1 MPYYSDNLDDL
12 LAFDG
17 IRSFAGGQA
26 SGLQSDLLAENQVQ
40 QLVNMTLSPK
50 GSLETRKGVTSF
62 STSATSQEG
71 SIGGMRYYD
80 TSQTERLVAVI
91 QGKLYT
97 INSSG
102 TAINSDGNVGPHRIE
117 EIWDNLTG
125 ATRTWDN
132 EAQKWADGFST
143 SFDAK
148 VSMAQFNDKMYMAD
162 SDGALYYYDGDI
174 ATRQAGKIRAI
185 TVTTAGSGYTSATA
199 VVTGPDWGGTLPTL
213 ITTVA
218 GGAVTGVTVV
228 DGGYGY
234 SGAPTV
240 TIIGDGSGATA
251 TATVSPPPLD
261 LRLLI
266 NTGNRLFGV
275 GSGSNRNTLYASD
288 ILDASIWDLT
298 NSIVVNADDGDEITA
313 IVQYYQN
320 RIIVFKK
327 RRIFQVT
334 IPPDA
339 TSAADWTV
347 QLISNNTGC
356 VAEASAVQ
364 VNSDIFFLSD
374 DGIRSL
380 VRSAADD
387 FTSVGLPISEVIKDV
402 IQQINSAKI
411 GIAAAHFYD
420 NRYFLAIPTESNDF
434 NDTIIVYNTT
444 LGAFEGIWTPNV
456 MQFALTNFQDQGLR
470 LMMKL
475 TTGQITRYSGYK
487 TPAQVTTADYRD
499 FGVYTTTVSTGGT
512 STTTTS
518 TGTFD
523 YESSVR
529 TKDFNFGDPF
539 AVKYGSHFEVIFD
552 DSYSTD
558 TTISIQRDTDVG
570 DIDVQP
576 NLNISSSVL
585 TLEFTLPAVL
595 PTSVKK
601 KLASDLRKYQKWRL
615 LNVKISSVANKMA
628 IRQITA
634 AANPDTI
641 ETQKAL

>member
-50 GSLETRKGVTSF
+50 GSLETRKGVASF
-62 STSATSQEG
+62 STSATSQNG

-80 TSQTERLVAVI
+80 TSQSERLIAVT
-91 QGKLYT
+91 QGRLYT
-97 INSSG
+97 IDSN
-102 TAINSDGNVGPHRIE
+102 GNAQLRPAD
-117 EIWDNLTG
+117 EIWDSLTG
-125 ATRTWDN
+125 ATRTWNN
-132 EAQKWADGFST
+132 ENQQWADGFST
-143 SFDAK
+143 NYDVK

-162 SDGALYYYDGDI
+162 ADGPLYYFDGASTGGTGI
-174 ATRQAGKIRAI
+174 ATRQGGKVRAI

-199 VVTGPDWGGTLPTL
+199 VISGPDWGGTLPTL
-213 ITTVA
+213 ITTIA

-228 DGGYGY
+228 DGGSGY

-240 TIIGDGSGATA
+240 TIIGNGSGATA

-275 GSGSNRNTLYASD
+275 GSASKRNTLYASD
-288 ILDASIWDLT
+288 ILDASIWDAS

-339 TSAADWTV
+339 TTAADWTV

-356 VAEASAVQ
+356 VAEGSAVQ

-380 VRSAADD
+380 VRSTADD
-387 FTSVGLPISEVIKDV
+387 FTSVGLPLSEVIKNV
-402 IQQINSAKI
+402 IQEINVAKI
-411 GIAAAHFYD
+411 GIATAHFYD
-420 NRYFLAIPTESNDF
+420 NRYFLAVPTESNDY

-444 LGAFEGIWTPNV
+444 LGAFEGTWTPNV
-456 MQFALTNFQDQGLR
+456 MQFALANFQDQGLR

-487 TPAQVTTADYRD
+487 TPAQVTSADYRD
-499 FGVYTTTVSTGGT
+499 YGVYTTTSGT
-512 STTTTS
+512 TTTTS
-518 TGTFD
+518 TGVFD
-523 YESSVR
+523 YESYVR

-539 AVKYGSHFEVIFD
+539 SVKYGSHFEVIFD
-552 DSYSTD
+552 DSFSTD

-570 DIDVQP
+570 DVDVQP
-576 NLNISSSVL
+576 NLNISSSAL
-585 TLEFTLPAVL
+585 TLEFALPATL

-601 KLASDLRKYQKWRL
+601 RLASDLRKYEKWRL
-615 LNVKISSVANKMA
+615 LNIKISSIANKMA

-641 ETQKAL
+641 EIQKSL

>member
-50 GSLETRKGVTSF
+50 GSLETRKGVSSF
-62 STSATSQEG
+62 STTATSQEG

-80 TSQTERLVAVI
+80 TSQSERLVAVT
-91 QGKLYT
+91 QGRLYT
-97 INSSG
+97 IDSNG
-102 TAINSDGNVGPHRIE
+102 NATLHPSDQ
-117 EIWDNLTG
+117 IWDSFTG

-132 EAQKWADGFST
+132 EAQQWADGFSAT
-143 SFDAK
+143 YDAK

-162 SDGALYYYDGDI
+162 ADGPLYYFDGDI
-174 ATRQAGKIRAI
+174 ATRQGGKVRAI
-185 TVTTAGSGYTSATA
+185 TVTTAGTGYTSATA

-218 GGAVTGVTVV
+218 GGVVTGVTVV
-228 DGGYGY
+228 DGGSGY

-240 TIIGDGSGATA
+240 TIIGDGSGAVA
-251 TATVSPPPLD
+251 TATVSPPPLN

-275 GSGSNRNTLYASD
+275 GSSTNRNTLYASD
-288 ILDASIWDLT
+288 ILDASIWDST

-339 TSAADWTV
+339 TTAADWTV

-356 VAEASAVQ
+356 VAEGSAVQ

-380 VRSAADD
+380 VRSTADD
-387 FTSVGLPISEVIKDV
+387 FTSVGLPLSEVIKNV
-402 IQQINSAKI
+402 IQEINVAKI
-411 GIAAAHFYD
+411 GIATAHFYD
-420 NRYFLAIPTESNDF
+420 NRYFLAVPTESNDY

-444 LGAFEGIWTPNV
+444 LGAFEGTWTPNV
-456 MQFALTNFQDQGLR
+456 MQFALANFQDQGLR

-487 TPAQVTTADYRD
+487 TPAQVTSADYRD
-499 FGVYTTTVSTGGT
+499 YGVYTTTSGT
-512 STTTTS
+512 TTTTS
-518 TGTFD
+518 TGVFD
-523 YESSVR
+523 YESYVR

-539 AVKYGSHFEVIFD
+539 SVKYGSHFEVIFD
-552 DSYSTD
+552 DSFSTD

-570 DIDVQP
+570 DVDVQP
-576 NLNISSSVL
+576 NLNISSSAL
-585 TLEFTLPAVL
+585 TLEFALPATL

-601 KLASDLRKYQKWRL
+601 RLASDLRKYEKWRL
-615 LNVKISSVANKMA
+615 LNIKISSIANKMA

-641 ETQKAL
+641 EIQKSL

>member
-50 GSLETRKGVTSF
+50 GSLETRRGVTNF
-62 STSATSQEG
+62 NTTATSQEG
-71 SIGGMRYYD
+71 SIGGMRYFD
-80 TSQTERLVAVI
+80 TAQYENLVTVTQGRL
-91 QGKLYT
+91 YS
-97 INSSG
+97 INSNGSA
-102 TAINSDGNVGPHRIE
+102 TLHPAD
-117 EIWDNLTG
+117 EIWDSFTG
-125 ATRTWDN
+125 ATRIWNN
-132 EAQKWADGFST
+132 ENQQWTDGFST
-143 SFDAK
+143 NFDVK
-148 VSMAQFNDKMYMAD
+148 VSMAQFNDKMYLAD
-162 SDGALYYYDGDI
+162 ADGPLYYFDGDV
-174 ATRQAGKIRAI
+174 ATRQGGKVRAI
-185 TVTTAGSGYTSATA
+185 TISTGGTGYTSATA
-199 VVTGPDWGGTLPTL
+199 IVTGPDWGGTLPTL
-213 ITTVA
+213 ITQVA

-228 DGGYGY
+228 DGGSGY
-234 SGAPTV
+234 SSAPTV
-240 TIIGDGSGATA
+240 TIIGNGSGATA
-251 TATVSPPPLD
+251 TATVSPPPLN

-275 GSGSNRNTLYASD
+275 GSAGNRNTLYASD
-288 ILDASIWDLT
+288 ILDASIWDAA
-298 NSIVVNADDGDEITA
+298 NSVVVNADDGDEITA
-313 IVQYYQN
+313 IVPYYEN

-334 IPPDA
+334 IPPDM
-339 TSAADWTV
+339 TSAADWV
-347 QLISNNTGC
+347 IQLISNNTGC
-356 VAEASAVQ
+356 VAEGSAIQ

-387 FTSVGLPISEVIKDV
+387 FTSVGLPLSEVVKDV
-402 IQQINSAKI
+402 IQEINVAKI
-411 GIAAAHFYD
+411 GIATAHFYD
-420 NRYFLAIPTESNDF
+420 NRYFLAIPTASNDF
-434 NDTIIVYNTT
+434 NDTIIVYNTV
-444 LGAFEGIWTPNV
+444 LGAFEGTWTPNV

-475 TTGQITRYSGYK
+475 TTGQITKYSGYK
-487 TPAQVTTADYRD
+487 TPAQVTTADYQD
-499 FGVYTTTVSTGGT
+499 FGVYTTTSGT
-512 STTTTS
+512 TTTTS
-518 TGTFD
+518 TGVFN
-523 YESSVR
+523 YESYVR

-552 DSYSTD
+552 DSFSTD

-576 NLNISSSVL
+576 NLNVSSAAL
-585 TLEFTLPAVL
+585 TLEFQLPAQL
-595 PTSVKK
+595 PSSVKK
-601 KLASDLRKYQKWRL
+601 RLASDLRTYQKWRL
-615 LNVKISSVANKMA
+615 LNIKIQSAANKLA

-641 ETQKAL
+641 EVQKNIS